1 MGQTICV
8 NPIGATLPG
17 GLMQV
22 GIELSEDEGDLDP
35 FEDDL
40 AIRGKGGRKTG
51 GRQTGTADAAVAA
64 KQLQKVLQQALWL
77 AASPAVAH
85 PDWYISRVSYIAHT
99 FGGDAR
105 YMCTLFVHCVYTD
118 TSMNGRTHTVV
129 IRGLLL
135 SRTAQVT
142 MV

>member
-1 MGQTICV
+1 MGQTTFV
-8 NPIGATLPG
+8 RSIGATLPG

-64 KQLQKVLQQALWL
+64 KQLQKVSQQALWL

-85 PDWYISRVSYIAHT
+85 PDWYIHGCHTLHIHLVVMPDTCIHCLYIPYTQTQVCMVMHT
-99 FGGDAR
+99 
-105 YMCTLFVHCVYTD
+105 
-118 TSMNGRTHTVV
+118 
-129 IRGLLL
+129 LLAL
-135 SRTAQVT
+135 GACY
-142 MV
+142 

>member
-1 MGQTICV
+1 
-8 NPIGATLPG
+8 
-17 GLMQV
+17 MQV

-77 AASPAVAH
+77 AASQTGTSH
-85 PDWYISRVSYIAHT
+85 GSHT
-99 FGGDAR
+99 
-105 YMCTLFVHCVYTD
+105 LHIHLV
-118 TSMNGRTHTVV
+118 
-129 IRGLLL
+129 
-135 SRTAQVT
+135 
-142 MV
+142 